1 MVTEHT
7 RPTTLAGVKRLAK
20 FIKRA
25 RGIPHHAALDEAAQ
39 KAGFQ
44 NLRHAQSVLGESA
57 RDLHQAFVTF
67 YWQECAGFPAPM
79 ECGPVLRSGRTTLK
93 LLLPAPLK
101 DLLPGRSLNR
111 TPYID
116 DFRLEAADHLELR
129 SDYYSEHG
137 GMKMAKQVAL
147 ALNFMA
153 ATGLR
158 APLASEMP
166 RRDLNLSDNA
176 DHCSYWYDEKS
187 KCIVILDEP
196 YQPLFED
203 EIAWGKDH
211 GFHTVGVRWRGIYL
225 AGATPRLHSV
235 SEVTLPCLVDK
246 LEALEARLEDE
257 NWTYDSQAYGS
268 RFISPARALS
278 GKQVAPRIM
287 PTLLGVERAGAVPW
301 ETGQPGHR
309 SRWRPARRMD
319 LDKHLHIGP
328 IMSSLSVSVTM
339 AWSGARLGQIGS
351 TLGAWFRS
359 EYEDAELPNKQSR
372 QVYDLPKPTF
382 ISGTANQLTALADV
396 RQTIVEGYQD
406 CKPKMDLLER
416 IDRADRWIRRNIAR
430 QEPMESDISSRQLA
444 ALRRRDGSAQ

>member
-1 MVTEHT
+1 MATEHT

-44 NLRHAQSVLGESA
+44 NLRYAQSVLGESA

-67 YWQECAGFPAPM
+67 YWKEREGFLSSLEP
-79 ECGPVLRSGRTTLK
+79 GPVLRSGRTTFK
-93 LLLPAPLK
+93 FLLPVPLR
-101 DLLPGRSLNR
+101 DLLPGRALDR

-116 DFRLEAADHLELR
+116 DDFRLEAPDHLELR
-129 SDYYSEHG
+129 SDYYSEHDG
-137 GMKMAKQVAL
+137 VKMAKQVAL

-158 APLASEMP
+158 APRASEKLRP
-166 RRDLNLSDNA
+166 NLNLSDNA
-176 DHCSYWYDEKS
+176 DHCSYWYDEES

-196 YQPLFED
+196 YRSLFED
-203 EIAWGKDH
+203 DIAWAKDH
-211 GFHTVGVRWRGIYL
+211 GFHTVGVPWRGIYYTDE
-225 AGATPRLHSV
+225 TPRLHAV
-235 SEVTLPCLVDK
+235 SEPTLSRLVGK
-246 LEALEARLEDE
+246 LEALEARLNDE
-257 NWTYDSQAYGS
+257 KWTYDSQAYES
-268 RFISPARALS
+268 QFISPARVLS
-278 GKQVAPRIM
+278 GKRKSPRIM
-287 PTLLGVERAGAVPW
+287 PTPQGVEHAGAVPCGA
-301 ETGQPGHR
+301 GQPGHR
-309 SRWRPARRMD
+309 SRWRPVRRMD

-351 TLGAWFRS
+351 TLDAWFRS

-382 ISGTANQLTALADV
+382 IRGIANQLTALADV

-406 CKPKMDLLER
+406 CKPKMELLER
-416 IDRADRWIRRNIAR
+416 IDKAERWIRRN
-430 QEPMESDISSRQLA
+430 LA
-444 ALRRRDGSAQ
+444 